1 MAETDQTAP
10 PCARRNSVS
19 ENGEQKTVEDLEE
32 ERVNELLAKGAED
45 EEVRPRSRKCGG
57 REVRPP
63 PGAGA
68 WNFGA
73 RATRGAPAGGPDER
87 ARAAAGRRAR
97 GGARPRPKRVDSAGR
112 GTLDPLQ
119 KS

>member
-1 MAETDQTAP
+1 MAEVDSDKNGA

-63 PGAGA
+63 PGAG
-68 WNFGA
+68 
-73 RATRGAPAGGPDER
+73 P
-87 ARAAAGRRAR
+87 
-97 GGARPRPKRVDSAGR
+97 
-112 GTLDPLQ
+112 
-119 KS
+119 

>member
-1 MAETDQTAP
+1 M
-10 PCARRNSVS
+10 S

-68 WNFGA
+68 
-73 RATRGAPAGGPDER
+73 
-87 ARAAAGRRAR
+87 
-97 GGARPRPKRVDSAGR
+97 
-112 GTLDPLQ
+112 
-119 KS
+119 